1 MLKLVINALLF
12 QAGWI
17 LSVLYG
23 NGVAILIAISA
34 VAIYGFFYLRNKA
47 ELMLIVS
54 IITLGA
60 LGDTLLGYFGVLV
73 YPSGAPYPPFWMV
86 TLWLLFAT
94 TIPWSL
100 HWLAGKRLW
109 FVLFSIIGGPFSY
122 YVGVS
127 LTGVTF
133 GLGIFF
139 SIAVLGILWM
149 MYGLIIQYFFSRWQN
164 QVASI

>member
-1 MLKLVINALLF
+1 MFKIVINALLF
-12 QAGWI
+12 QAGWM

-23 NGVAILIAISA
+23 NGVAILIALLA
-34 VAIYGFFYLRNKA
+34 VAIYGFFYLRSKA
-47 ELMLIVS
+47 ELVLIISV
-54 IITLGA
+54 IALGA
-60 LGDTLLGYFGVLV
+60 LGDTLLGYSGVLI

-109 FVLFSIIGGPFSY
+109 FVVFSIIGGPLSY

-133 GLGIFF
+133 GQGIFL
-139 SIAVLGILWM
+139 SIIILGVLWM
-149 MYGLIIQYFFSRWQN
+149 VHGLIIQYFFSRWQN
-164 QVASI
+164 HTAPI